1 MKRMEHTGFGMT
13 LMQKGLQLAGRC
25 LDRRTLVLISG
36 AALVAGC
43 QVVPRTETVMRAP
56 PPMPTPQPSATSLP
70 TDAGRHRIAL
80 LVPLGGN
87 AADVGQAIAN
97 ATTMAILDSA
107 SSESNP
113 DNIRI
118 TTYDTSSGAD
128 GAARRAIADGNKLI
142 LGPLLADNVPAVQ
155 AAARPAG
162 VTAIAFTN
170 DASVAS
176 DNVFVMGHIP
186 EQSVARSVRYA
197 RSNGSNSFAAL
208 LPEGDYGQKAYSALQ
223 NSLRDYGGNL
233 VGFERYARGNTS
245 IVGAAQRLRQKGGYD
260 TVLIAE
266 SARLAMQAAGQL
278 RSDGAQ
284 GTRLIGTELWSG
296 ESAITRGAAVEGA
309 LFSAVSD
316 GRFRRFSDS
325 YEARFGSKPFRIAT
339 LGYDSV
345 LLTLRVAQQWRVG
358 DPFPASNLYDRGGFV
373 GVDGAFRFM
382 RNGVAERAL
391 EVRQVSGNQV
401 VAVEAAPRSFSE

>member
-1 MKRMEHTGFGMT
+1 MKLSVKSVFDIELVRSLSRLVMRGFDRRAIA
-13 LMQKGLQLAGRC
+13 LAG
-25 LDRRTLVLISG
+25 S
-36 AALVAGC
+36 AALIAGC
-43 QVVPRTETVMRAP
+43 QVVPRTETVSSGLP
-56 PPMPTPQPSATSLP
+56 PSPNPQPSATALP
-70 TDAGRHRIAL
+70 SDTTRHRVAL
-80 LVPLGGN
+80 LVPMGGS
-87 AADVGQAIAN
+87 AAAVGQALAN
-97 ATTMAILDSA
+97 ATTMALIDTNA
-107 SSESNP
+107 ENV
-113 DNIRI
+113 RI
-118 TTYDTSSGAD
+118 TTYDTSGGAG
-128 GAARRAIADGNKLI
+128 GAARRAISDGNKLI
-142 LGPLLADNVPAVQ
+142 LGPLLADNVSAVQ

-162 VTAIAFTN
+162 VPAIAFSN
-170 DASVAS
+170 DAGVAS
-176 DNVFVMGHIP
+176 SDVFVMGHVP

-197 RSNGSNSFAAL
+197 RSNGSSSFAAL

-245 IVGAAQRLRQKGGYD
+245 IVGAAQRLRQRGGYD

-266 SARLAMQAAGQL
+266 GARLATQAAGQL
-278 RSDGAQ
+278 RSQGAE
-284 GTRLIGTELWSG
+284 GTRLLGTELWSG
-296 ESAITRGAAVEGA
+296 ESAITRSAAVEGA

-345 LLTLRVAQQWRVG
+345 LLTLRIARDWRVG
-358 DPFPASNLYDRGGFV
+358 DNFPTRRLFDRGGFL

-391 EVRQVSGNQV
+391 EVRQVRGNQV
-401 VAVEAAPRSFSE
+401 VAVEAAPGSFSE